1 MLAVPGEECDSSEQD
16 SRANTPGRLD
26 AKDQDPTSME
36 ESSCDL
42 GTLLR
47 RNWTLMVLPPYTSC
61 PAAGLPPGALSATT
75 DPIPVSANSQVPG
88 LVLANKPVSCPLW
101 TEFWTQNLLGRPPGG
116 PS

>member
-16 SRANTPGRLD
+16 SRANTPDRLD

-47 RNWTLMVLPPYTSC
+47 RNWTLMVLLPYTS
-61 PAAGLPPGALSATT
+61 
-75 DPIPVSANSQVPG
+75 
-88 LVLANKPVSCPLW
+88 
-101 TEFWTQNLLGRPPGG
+101 
-116 PS
+116 